1 MRVAIIAAIDN
12 RGTAHISLGTANTD
26 SSVIL
31 AFFSALCKSLDA

>member
-12 RGTAHISLGTANTD
+12 RGEAFLSLGTANTD
-26 SSVIL
+26 SSVML